1 MIVRI
6 VQLQFERSKSEWAK
20 ELVLNISS
28 KVRSFSGC
36 HHLEV
41 LFDIHHPGRVV
52 TYSHWDDELALNAY
66 RDSEI
71 FKTFWASIKPLFAEP
86 AVARS
91 MEISR
96 RLA

>member
-1 MIVRI
+1 
-6 VQLQFERSKSEWAK
+6 
-20 ELVLNISS
+20 LVLAISS
-28 KVRSFSGC
+28 KVRGFSGC
-36 HHLEV
+36 HHLEI

-52 TYSHWDDELALNAY
+52 TYSHWDDEHALNAY

-71 FKTFWASIKPLFAEP
+71 FKTFWASIKPMFAEP

-96 RLA
+96 SLP